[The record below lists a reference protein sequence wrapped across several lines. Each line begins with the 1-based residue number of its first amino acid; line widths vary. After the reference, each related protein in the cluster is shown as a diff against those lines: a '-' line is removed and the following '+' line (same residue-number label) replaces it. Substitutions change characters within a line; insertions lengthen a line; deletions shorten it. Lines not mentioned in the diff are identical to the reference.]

1 MTEKL
6 VEVALQLNDKAIDM
20 YSAVKD
26 VSVIPKIAYP
36 IEFKKFHAW
45 SNVYPNRYKLC
56 TILKICKLEQN
67 SYQNNYYNLKLQ
79 ETGVEA
85 FLYYYY
91 YSDQQGSI
99 TWLGEMRTPK
109 SRRLGT

>member
-36 IEFKKFHAW
+36 IEFKKFHA
-45 SNVYPNRYKLC
+45 
-56 TILKICKLEQN
+56 
-67 SYQNNYYNLKLQ
+67 
-79 ETGVEA
+79 
-85 FLYYYY
+85 
-91 YSDQQGSI
+91 
-99 TWLGEMRTPK
+99 
-109 SRRLGT
+109 